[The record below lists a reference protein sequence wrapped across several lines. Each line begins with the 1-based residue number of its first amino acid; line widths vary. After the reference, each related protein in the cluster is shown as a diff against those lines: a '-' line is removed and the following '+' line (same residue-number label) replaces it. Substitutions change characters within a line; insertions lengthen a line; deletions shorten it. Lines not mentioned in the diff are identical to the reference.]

1 MRAARATWTAFLL
14 LGSTTIAS
22 TAVQAPADV
31 QASAEPKLDPALIP
45 KQKEQ
50 LKSHFNKVKI
60 AGITILETPH
70 FFLASTLEENKLRP
84 MTTTLEKL
92 VPVVRSPLGLAP
104 GEVPWKGKLAICY
117 LPEPRDFRTFV
128 REILQQQPER
138 VHYVLDGD
146 TPLLVTSGQAVG
158 AATEAERQQVVLTQ
172 VAQAFLKAK
181 SPRAA
186 QLPFWLTSAF
196 GRVCLW
202 RAEGLKSPRYT
213 QYRKQVVQ
221 LIRENRLKPS
231 DLFSQEL
238 PEHPGVRVLAESFVE
253 FLAFGPEADKFLTLL
268 SSFRPDENGQVSGVA
283 AVLERLGLP
292 LGPLEQQW
300 RDWFQSKKPPA
311 KKGPVSKQG

>member
-1 MRAARATWTAFLL
+1 MRTAQATWTALLL
-14 LGSTTIAS
+14 LGSTLIAS
-22 TAVQAPADV
+22 AVVQAPAD
-31 QASAEPKLDPALIP
+31 PKLDPALIP

-50 LKSHFNKVKI
+50 LRSYFTQVKI
-60 AGITILETPH
+60 PNITVLETPH

-84 MTTTLEKL
+84 MTATLEKL
-92 VPVVRSPLGLAP
+92 VSVVRSPLGLAP

-172 VAQAFLKAK
+172 VAQAFLQAK
-181 SPRAA
+181 LPRAA
-186 QLPFWLTSAF
+186 QLPFWLTGGF

-238 PEHPGVRVLAESFVE
+238 PERPGVRVLAESFVE
-253 FLAFGPEADKFLTLL
+253 FLAFGPQADKFPTLL
-268 SSFRPDENGQVSGVA
+268 SSLRPDENGQVPGVA

-292 LGPLEQQW
+292 LGPLEQEW
-300 RDWFQSKKPPA
+300 RDWFQGKIPPA
-311 KKGPVSKQG
+311 KKGPASKQG